1 MRKSR
6 GFFSFFFFLLL
17 LFLFV
22 FYIFKWT
29 GNRRCEE
36 YMKRERKEELCACV
50 EERHHGGRASHARKC
65 IMVGYW

>member
-6 GFFSFFFFLLL
+6 VFFSFFFLLL

-65 IMVGYW
+65 IMAGYW

>member
-6 GFFSFFFFLLL
+6 GFFSFFLLL

-29 GNRRCEE
+29 GNRSCEE

>member
-6 GFFSFFFFLLL
+6 VFFLYLLL

-22 FYIFKWT
+22 FYIFKLT

-36 YMKRERKEELCACV
+36 YMQRERKEELCACV
-50 EERHHGGRASHARKC
+50 EERCHGGRAFYTQKC